1 MPMIVGA
8 PHNFKLCSVRTHL
21 FALLGI
27 MASINRNFTGFGREL
42 FTDTGKYKLWNAQS
56 QR

>member
-1 MPMIVGA
+1 MIVGA

-42 FTDTGKYKLWNAQS
+42 FTDTGKYTLWNAQLQS
-56 QR
+56 